1 MQHNKY
7 NIKQKK
13 MNLETLQ
20 KANTL
25 KDIENFTNI
34 SLKDFKRELDLC
46 EKIMSQGSEYNY
58 VSKNEIGQEYKELV
72 IQKAHIAIPLTEEVL
87 NFLKTQV
94 AVYENKLKQ
103 TEEKFNQL

>member
-1 MQHNKY
+1 
-7 NIKQKK
+7 

-20 KANTL
+20 KANAL

-34 SLKDFKRELDLC
+34 SLRDFKRELDLC
-46 EKIMSQGSEYNY
+46 EKIMSQGSGYNY
-58 VSKNEIGQEYKELV
+58 VSKNEIGQEYKELL

-94 AVYENKLKQ
+94 AVYEDKLKQ

>member
-1 MQHNKY
+1 
-7 NIKQKK
+7 

-46 EKIMSQGSEYNY
+46 EKIMNQGSEYNY
-58 VSKNEIGQEYKELV
+58 VSKNEIGQEYKDLV

>member
-1 MQHNKY
+1 
-7 NIKQKK
+7 

-34 SLKDFKRELDLC
+34 SLRDFKRELDLC
-46 EKIMSQGSEYNY
+46 EKIMSQGSGYNY
-58 VSKNEIGQEYKELV
+58 VSKNEIGQEYKDLV

>member
-1 MQHNKY
+1 
-7 NIKQKK
+7 

-20 KANTL
+20 KANAL

-34 SLKDFKRELDLC
+34 SLRDFKRELDLC
-46 EKIMSQGSEYNY
+46 EKIMSQGSGYNY
-58 VSKNEIGQEYKELV
+58 VSKNEIGQEYKELL